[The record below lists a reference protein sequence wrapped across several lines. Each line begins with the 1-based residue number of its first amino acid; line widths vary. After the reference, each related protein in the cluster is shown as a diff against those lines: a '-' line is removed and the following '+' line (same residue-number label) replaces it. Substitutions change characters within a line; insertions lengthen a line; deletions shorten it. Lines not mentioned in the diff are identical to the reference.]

1 MEFIIENIGLIG
13 LVLIILAIFNKYRN
27 INSSKN
33 KENIEEKELNSFQKW
48 WQQSYIKEIYFVR
61 TKQRIVISLIPII
74 GIFTSIFAINWFSI
88 TSYNVY
94 NNPTQPFDKLIK
106 YDGVVKGYSY
116 HKKSSDILSL
126 QLDSG
131 EIENFNSLIYIKDKD
146 PKNWIEKKVSI
157 WVERK
162 IKSSFQNYETAV
174 WIEFDGKNIDK
185 DVFEQQYQE
194 RLKLDNNQFGNLI
207 LSLQWFV
214 GFLFLLWFINIKP
227 VNNNIEH
234 SQLKIA
240 IVSILGVVLFFVSIL
255 IFLVLGTH

>member
-61 TKQRIVISLIPII
+61 TKQRIVISLIPLVGFFVSIFVVFWSII
-74 GIFTSIFAINWFSI
+74 GL
-88 TSYNVY
+88 YNTY
-94 NNPTQPFDKLIK
+94 MYPTQPFEKLIK
-106 YDGVVKGYSY
+106 YEGIIKSYSY
-116 HKKSSDILSL
+116 HRKSLDVLSIELPNKEIKNFSLLLENKKIMDSWINKNAILWVQNKGSIIETYDVIQVIDLEGITVFGDKEYDRKLANKRDIDRDLSNLISS
-126 QLDSG
+126 
-131 EIENFNSLIYIKDKD
+131 
-146 PKNWIEKKVSI
+146 
-157 WVERK
+157 
-162 IKSSFQNYETAV
+162 
-174 WIEFDGKNIDK
+174 
-185 DVFEQQYQE
+185 
-194 RLKLDNNQFGNLI
+194 LKLLI
-207 LSLQWFV
+207 